1 MRLESYPLNIK
12 ATAGNGT
19 SQLVRDLREKYVQ
32 IGGGA
37 FTGSLQVEVSLNG
50 GTDYFASGAAITAP
64 IVFSIPEPAT
74 HIRIVTGSLSLGAPT
89 ACVNGYNTRTEG

>member
-1 MRLESYPLNIK
+1 MRLESYSLNIK
-12 ATAGNGT
+12 ATAGSGT

-32 IGGGA
+32 VGGGA

-50 GTDYFASGAAITAP
+50 GTDFYASGAAITAP

-74 HIRIVTGSLSLGAPT
+74 HIRIVTGSLSAGTPT
-89 ACVNGYNTRTEG
+89 ACVNGYNARTEG